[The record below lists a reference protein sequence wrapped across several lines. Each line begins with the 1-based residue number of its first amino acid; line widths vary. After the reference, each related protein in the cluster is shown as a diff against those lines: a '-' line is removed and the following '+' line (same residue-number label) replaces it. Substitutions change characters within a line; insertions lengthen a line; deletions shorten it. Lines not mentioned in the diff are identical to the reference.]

1 MQSRVDDDAHAP
13 LPKIPNR
20 NLQPSANNFITQ
32 TLTFRPRS
40 SSPLPSLGFT
50 LGQVHQSTNAL
61 RAADYPSHPL
71 WLWHALCNHVD
82 YRFHFSTPLPFSL
95 FIIFCPFA
103 SRCHIFDS
111 VSFFFFNCKLLF
123 ASCLWHLQTAHSLI
137 QPNPTIIN
145 LYV

>member
-1 MQSRVDDDAHAP
+1 MHITRCHAEEVDDHAYAP
-13 LPKIPNR
+13 LPKISNR

-32 TLTFRPRS
+32 TLTFRPKN
-40 SSPLPSLGFT
+40 SSPLPSLGLT

-61 RAADYPSHPL
+61 RAADYPPHPL

-103 SRCHIFDS
+103 SRCYFFDS
-111 VSFFFFNCKLLF
+111 VSFFFFLVANYCLRPVFDIYKL
-123 ASCLWHLQTAHSLI
+123 
-137 QPNPTIIN
+137 PTR
-145 LYV
+145 